1 VFTHTIDLLVV
12 LINYL
17 LYTERFYMLNDSTD
31 TTPEFTYQAEEPVPQ
46 AQIDLAA
53 SEQSL
58 VSSPADAINAK
69 ERIAFAAYVKNQGN
83 TIPPN
88 FKDAGAWFDSLKNA
102 QKEYT
107 QSRQEIAALKT
118 KYKEEGATNPEAAP
132 LAMTP
137 TDAPVAAVVVG
148 KEELRIPDAPAI
160 TPTPTAMDAVVSQDD
175 WKAWTVEYATKG
187 TLSAETQEVIK
198 TKTKLPD
205 FVINEYMAGQKAKI
219 EVAYAKAAE
228 VIGGKDKL
236 TTLFTWA
243 SQNLSKPEQENMN
256 ASLASP
262 NWEIALLGLNSK
274 YDKMNPN
281 NKRNEPVVSS
291 TASKIP
297 VASTQVPNQAYRTK
311 REFSNER
318 NNPRF
323 QTDNKYRQAVE
334 QRMMKTDF
342 NKLQA

>member
-1 VFTHTIDLLVV
+1 MV
-12 LINYL
+12 
-17 LYTERFYMLNDSTD
+17 NDE
-31 TTPEFTYQAEEPVPQ
+31 TPEFAYQAEEPAPQ
-46 AQIDLAA
+46 AQVDLAA

-69 ERIAFAAYVKNQGN
+69 ERIAFAAYVKNQGD
-83 TIPPN
+83 TIPTN

-118 KYKEEGATNPEAAP
+118 KYKEEGGANPTFEAAP
-132 LAMTP
+132 PAMTP
-137 TDAPVAAVVVG
+137 TDAPVAPPVVG

-160 TPTPTAMDAVVSQDD
+160 TPTPTPTAGDAVVSQDD

-187 TLSAETQEVIK
+187 TLSAETQELIK

-274 YDKMNPN
+274 YDKMNPSM
-281 NKRNEPVVSS
+281 KKGEPIVST
-291 TASKIP
+291 TASKVP
-297 VASTQVPNQAYRTK
+297 VASTQVPNQPYRTK
-311 REFSNER
+311 REFANER

-323 QTDNKYRQAVE
+323 QTDNKFRQAVE

>member
-1 VFTHTIDLLVV
+1 MV
-12 LINYL
+12 
-17 LYTERFYMLNDSTD
+17 NDE
-31 TTPEFTYQAEEPVPQ
+31 TPEFAYQAEEPVPQ
-46 AQIDLAA
+46 AQVDLAA

-58 VSSPADAINAK
+58 VSSPADAVNAK
-69 ERIAFAAYVKNQGN
+69 ERIAFATYVKNQGD

-118 KYKEEGATNPEAAP
+118 KYKEDGGANPSFAEAPPAI
-132 LAMTP
+132 TP
-137 TDAPVAAVVVG
+137 KVETPVVG

-160 TPTPTAMDAVVSQDD
+160 TPTPTAVDSVVSQDD

-187 TLSAETQEVIK
+187 TLSAETQELIK

-281 NKRNEPVVSS
+281 NKQGEPVVSAT
-291 TASKIP
+291 TAKVP
-297 VASTQVPNQAYRTK
+297 VASTQVPNQPYRTK
-311 REFSNER
+311 REFANER

-323 QTDNKYRQAVE
+323 QTDIKYRQAVE